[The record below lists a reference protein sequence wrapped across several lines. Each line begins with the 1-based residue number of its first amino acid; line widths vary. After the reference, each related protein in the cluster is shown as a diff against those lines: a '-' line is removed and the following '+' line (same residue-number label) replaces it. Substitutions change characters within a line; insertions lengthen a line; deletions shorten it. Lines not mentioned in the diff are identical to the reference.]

1 MAGLRDGG
9 KEVITLDRLATLLN
23 LVAVV
28 IDVVR
33 AAAELILAVLISAQ
47 KRDDR

>member
-1 MAGLRDGG
+1 M
-9 KEVITLDRLATLLN
+9 N

-33 AAAELILAVLISAQ
+33 AAAELVLAVLLSAR